1 MHKIGETA
9 SKMGWR
15 EVAILLVLQALAVSA
30 ENVTEEATAQ
40 MEALPL
46 KPFGV
51 GLGPTFIGGRDT
63 DKAGTDLSLKIY
75 KQFLQYKNLL
85 FATPPNDKAYYDRY
99 LILFYFQTAHLPL

>member
-1 MHKIGETA
+1 MSSTMSGRDVT
-9 SKMGWR
+9 
-15 EVAILLVLQALAVSA
+15 ILLILQVLALTVCA

-40 MEALPL
+40 MEALPP

-85 FATPPNDKAYYDRY
+85 FVTPPSDKAYYDR
-99 LILFYFQTAHLPL
+99 

>member
-1 MHKIGETA
+1 MSG
-9 SKMGWR
+9 R
-15 EVAILLVLQALAVSA
+15 EVAALLVLQVFALTVSA
-30 ENVTEEATAQ
+30 ENVTEEATAE
-40 MEALPL
+40 MESLPP

-85 FATPPNDKAYYDRY
+85 FATPPNDKAYYDR
-99 LILFYFQTAHLPL
+99 

>member
-1 MHKIGETA
+1 MHMNGETA

-15 EVAILLVLQALAVSA
+15 EVAVLLVLQALAVSA
-30 ENVTEEATAQ
+30 ENVTEEATT
-40 MEALPL
+40 

-51 GLGPTFIGGRDT
+51 GLGPTFIGGRET

-85 FATPPNDKAYYDRY
+85 FATPPNDKAYYDR
-99 LILFYFQTAHLPL
+99 

>member
-1 MHKIGETA
+1 
-9 SKMGWR
+9 MGGR
-15 EVAILLVLQALAVSA
+15 EVAALLVLQVFALTVSA
-30 ENVTEEATAQ
+30 ENVTEEATAE
-40 MEALPL
+40 MESLPP

-85 FATPPNDKAYYDRY
+85 FATPPNDKAYYDR
-99 LILFYFQTAHLPL
+99 

>member
-1 MHKIGETA
+1 MSG
-9 SKMGWR
+9 R
-15 EVAILLVLQALAVSA
+15 EVAALLVLQVFALTVSA
-30 ENVTEEATAQ
+30 ENVTEEATAE
-40 MEALPL
+40 MESLPP

-85 FATPPNDKAYYDRY
+85 FATQPNDKAYYDR
-99 LILFYFQTAHLPL
+99 

>member
-1 MHKIGETA
+1 
-9 SKMGWR
+9 MGGR
-15 EVAILLVLQALAVSA
+15 EVAALLVLQVFALTVSA
-30 ENVTEEATAQ
+30 ENVTEEATAE
-40 MEALPL
+40 MESLPP

-85 FATPPNDKAYYDRY
+85 FATPPSDKAYYDR
-99 LILFYFQTAHLPL
+99 